1 MKSQKKSPAFPSA
14 RDPVPP
20 SLRDGGTDG
29 GRDDSFHDPRQI
41 INPLVK
47 RNRWLAAA
55 GLFELIYGLAEAGDT
70 FYVLLLQARLV
81 PNVQLPW
88 AFPEIGSLMD
98 SLPAAFFPVFAFFSF
113 GRIAA
118 GAGVLRNRMWAFWL
132 TLFLS
137 LVTAVWALFFL
148 PLGGFD
154 MLGCLFIVATLLSGR
169 FGRNA
174 ILP

>member
-1 MKSQKKSPAFPSA
+1 MI
-14 RDPVPP
+14 D
-20 SLRDGGTDG
+20 L
-29 GRDDSFHDPRQI
+29 
-41 INPLVK
+41 LVK

-55 GLFELIYGLAEAGDT
+55 GLFELIYGLGEIGDT
-70 FYVLLLQARLV
+70 FYMLLLQARLV
-81 PNVQLPW
+81 PNVYLPW

-98 SLPAAFFPVFAFFSF
+98 SFPAAFFPVFAFFSF

-118 GAGVLRNRMWAFWL
+118 GAGVLRNRMWGFWL

-148 PLGGFD
+148 PLGGLD
-154 MLGCLFIVATLLSGR
+154 MLGCLLIVGALLAGR
-169 FGRNA
+169 FGRGA